1 MTGHVYLV
9 GAGPGAADLL
19 TVRALRLI
27 ERADVILY
35 DALVTDE
42 ILDLAPQAK
51 KVPVGKRGGRVSMDQ
66 ALINRLLVST
76 ATKHEIVVR
85 LKGGDPMLFGRAHE
99 EIEACVQAGIPI
111 SIVPGITAAF
121 GAAAALSTSLTQR
134 GLSRSVTFVTP
145 TVARGSQASPAWAKA
160 VAAAETSI
168 IYMGRGDAVWI
179 RDSLIELGMSSNLP
193 VVLAEDVSRASSFNV
208 KGPLADLPE
217 LALQLGSG
225 PVLMM
230 IGEVF
235 AEAKVALDLMVG
247 KLSDGEVVG
256 LDTRRHVVGC

>member
-1 MTGHVYLV
+1 
-9 GAGPGAADLL
+9 
-19 TVRALRLI
+19 LI

-42 ILDLAPQAK
+42 ILALAPQAK

-99 EIEACVQAGIPI
+99 EIEACVQAGIAV
-111 SIVPGITAAF
+111 SVVPGITAAF
-121 GAAAALSTSLTQR
+121 GAAAAMSTSLTQR

-145 TVARGSQASPAWAKA
+145 TVARGSQASPSWAKA
-160 VAAAETSI
+160 VAAADTSV
-168 IYMGRGDAVWI
+168 IYMGRGDASCI
-179 RDSLIELGMSSNLP
+179 RDTLLALGMPSTLP
-193 VVLAEDVSRASSFNV
+193 IVLAEDVSRLSSFTV
-208 KGPLADLPE
+208 KGPLADLPD
-217 LALQLGSG
+217 LALQVGSG

-235 AEAKVALDLMVG
+235 AETEVALDLLQLAKTDSPRQSVG
-247 KLSDGEVVG
+247 
-256 LDTRRHVVGC
+256 

>member
-35 DALVTDE
+35 DALVTDK
-42 ILDLAPQAK
+42 ILALAPQAK

-76 ATKHEIVVR
+76 ATKHDLVVR

-99 EIEACVQAGIPI
+99 EIEACVQAGIAI
-111 SIVPGITAAF
+111 SVVPGITAAF

-160 VAAAETSI
+160 VAAADTSV
-168 IYMGRGDAVWI
+168 IYMGRGDASWI
-179 RDSLIELGMSSNLP
+179 RDKLLDLGMAATLP
-193 VVLAEDVSRASSFNV
+193 VVLAEDVSRPSSLTV
-208 KGPLADLPE
+208 KGSLADLPD
-217 LALQLGSG
+217 LAQKVGSG

-230 IGEVF
+230 IGQVF
-235 AEAKVALDLMVG
+235 AQTEVALDLSHLTVVLGDLARTNNPRHSVG
-247 KLSDGEVVG
+247 
-256 LDTRRHVVGC
+256 

>member
-1 MTGHVYLV
+1 MGHVYLV

-35 DALVTDE
+35 DALVSDE
-42 ILDLAPQAK
+42 ILALAPQAK

-66 ALINRLLVST
+66 TLINRLLVST
-76 ATKHEIVVR
+76 AAKHEFVVR

-99 EIEACVQAGIPI
+99 ELEACVQAGIPV
-111 SIVPGITAAF
+111 SVVPGITAAF
-121 GAAAALSTSLTQR
+121 GAASALSTSFTQR

-145 TVARGSQASPAWAKA
+145 TVARGTQASPAWAKA
-160 VAAAETSI
+160 VAAADTSV
-168 IYMGRGDAVWI
+168 IYMGRGDADWI
-179 RDSLIELGMSSNLP
+179 RTTLLDLGMPKSLP
-193 VVLAEDVSRASSFNV
+193 VILAEDVSRASSHSV
-208 KGPLADLPE
+208 KGRLADLPD
-217 LALQLGSG
+217 LALRVGSG

-235 AEAKVALDLMVG
+235 AQTAVALDLSDKPLPAFLVDASFLAQQSVG
-247 KLSDGEVVG
+247 
-256 LDTRRHVVGC
+256 

>member
-1 MTGHVYLV
+1 VTGHVYLV

-42 ILDLAPQAK
+42 ILALAPQAK

-76 ATKHEIVVR
+76 ATKHSLVVR

-99 EIEACVQAGIPI
+99 EIEACVQAGIPV
-111 SIVPGITAAF
+111 SVVPGITAAF
-121 GAAAALSTSLTQR
+121 GAASALSTSLTQR

-145 TVARGSQASPAWAKA
+145 TVARGCQASPAWAKA
-160 VAAAETSI
+160 VAAADTSV

-179 RDSLIELGMSSNLP
+179 RDSLLDLGMPANLP
-193 VVLAEDVSRASSFNV
+193 IVLAEDVSRPSSYNV
-208 KGPLADLPE
+208 KGPLADLPH
-217 LALQLGSG
+217 LAQQVGSG

-230 IGEVF
+230 IGEVL
-235 AEAKVALDLMVG
+235 AEAKVDVDLFDVTLASVEMVG
-247 KLSDGEVVG
+247 SAKAG
-256 LDTRRHVVGC
+256 

>member
-1 MTGHVYLV
+1 LTGHVYLV

-42 ILDLAPQAK
+42 ILALAPQAK

-76 ATKHEIVVR
+76 ATKHELVVR

-99 EIEACVQAGIPI
+99 EIEACVQAGIPV
-111 SIVPGITAAF
+111 SVVPGITAAF

-134 GLSRSVTFVTP
+134 ALSRSVTFVTP
-145 TVARGSQASPAWAKA
+145 TVARGTQASPAWAKA

-179 RDSLIELGMSSNLP
+179 RDSLVELGMSSNLP
-193 VVLAEDVSRASSFNV
+193 VVLAEDVSRASSYNV
-208 KGPLADLPE
+208 KGRLAELPD
-217 LALQLGSG
+217 LALQVGSG

-235 AEAKVALDLMVG
+235 AEAEVALDLFDG
-247 KLSDGEVVG
+247 KLGNGEVVG

>member
-42 ILDLAPQAK
+42 ILALGPQAK
-51 KVPVGKRGGRVSMDQ
+51 QVPVGKRGGRVSMDQ

-76 ATKHEIVVR
+76 ATKNKLVVR

-99 EIEACVQAGIPI
+99 EIEACVQAGIPV
-111 SIVPGITAAF
+111 SVVPGITAAF
-121 GAAAALSTSLTQR
+121 GAASALSTSLTQR

-160 VAAAETSI
+160 VVAADTSV
-168 IYMGRGDAVWI
+168 IYMGRGDALWI
-179 RDSLIELGMSSNLP
+179 RDSLLELGMSATLP
-193 VVLAEDVSRASSFNV
+193 VVLAEDVGRPSSKNI
-208 KGPLADLPE
+208 KGLLADLPN
-217 LALQLGSG
+217 LAQQVGSG

-235 AEAKVALDLMVG
+235 AQAKVEVDLFEATLASFEMVG
-247 KLSDGEVVG
+247 SAKAG
-256 LDTRRHVVGC
+256 

>member
-42 ILDLAPQAK
+42 ILALAPQAR

-76 ATKHEIVVR
+76 ATKHGLVVR

-99 EIEACVQAGIPI
+99 EIEACVQAGIPV
-111 SIVPGITAAF
+111 SVVPGITAAF

-145 TVARGSQASPAWAKA
+145 SVARGTKASPEWAKA
-160 VAAAETSI
+160 VAAADTSV

-179 RDSLIELGMSSNLP
+179 RDSLLDLGMPATLP
-193 VVLAEDVSRASSFNV
+193 VVLAEDVARSSSYNV
-208 KGPLADLPE
+208 KGPLADLPN
-217 LALQLGSG
+217 LAQQVGSG

-235 AEAKVALDLMVG
+235 AQAKVDVDLFEVTRASVEMVG
-247 KLSDGEVVG
+247 SAKKRLGVS
-256 LDTRRHVVGC
+256 

>member
-1 MTGHVYLV
+1 MGHVHLV

-42 ILDLAPQAK
+42 ILALAPQAK

-76 ATKHEIVVR
+76 ASKHDLVVR

-121 GAAAALSTSLTQR
+121 GAASALSTSLTQR

-145 TVARGSQASPAWAKA
+145 TVARGSQASPDWAKA
-160 VAAAETSI
+160 VAAADTSV
-168 IYMGRGDAVWI
+168 IYMGRGDASWI
-179 RDSLIELGMSSNLP
+179 RDNLLDLGMAATLP
-193 VVLAEDVSRASSFNV
+193 VVLAEDVSRPSSFTV
-208 KGPLADLPE
+208 KGVLSDLPD
-217 LALQLGSG
+217 LALKVGSG

-230 IGEVF
+230 IGQVF
-235 AEAKVALDLMVG
+235 AQTEVALDLLHLTVVHGDLARTNNPRQSVG
-247 KLSDGEVVG
+247 
-256 LDTRRHVVGC
+256 

>member
-1 MTGHVYLV
+1 LTGHVYLV

-35 DALVTDE
+35 DALVTEE
-42 ILDLAPQAK
+42 ILDFAPQAK

-76 ATKHEIVVR
+76 ATKHQLVVR

-99 EIEACVQAGIPI
+99 EIEACVQAGIPV
-111 SIVPGITAAF
+111 SVVPGITAAF
-121 GAAAALSTSLTQR
+121 GAASALSTSLTQR

-145 TVARGSQASPAWAKA
+145 TVARGSQASPSWAKA
-160 VAAAETSI
+160 VAAADTSI

-179 RDSLIELGMSSNLP
+179 RDSLIELGISSNLP
-193 VVLAEDVSRASSFNV
+193 VVLAEDVSRLSSFTV
-208 KGPLADLPE
+208 KGPLADLPD
-217 LALQLGSG
+217 LALKVGSG

-235 AEAKVALDLMVG
+235 GEAKVALDLFDG
-247 KLSDGEVVG
+247 KLSNGEVVS
-256 LDTRRHVVGC
+256 LDRGRQVVGC

>member
-1 MTGHVYLV
+1 MGHVYLV

-42 ILDLAPQAK
+42 ILALAPQAK

-76 ATKHEIVVR
+76 ATKHDLVVR

-111 SIVPGITAAF
+111 SVVPGITAAF
-121 GAAAALSTSLTQR
+121 GAASALSTSLTQR
-134 GLSRSVTFVTP
+134 SLSRSVTFVTP

-160 VAAAETSI
+160 VAAADTSV

-179 RDSLIELGMSSNLP
+179 RDCLLDFGMPANLP

-208 KGPLADLPE
+208 KGPLADLPD

-235 AEAKVALDLMVG
+235 AEAKVALDLFNARPASIDIVASTKAG
-247 KLSDGEVVG
+247 
-256 LDTRRHVVGC
+256 

>member
-1 MTGHVYLV
+1 
-9 GAGPGAADLL
+9 
-19 TVRALRLI
+19 VRALRLI

-42 ILDLAPQAK
+42 ILALAPQAK

-76 ATKHEIVVR
+76 ATK
-85 LKGGDPMLFGRAHE
+85 HE

-145 TVARGSQASPAWAKA
+145 TVARGSKASPAWAKA
-160 VAAAETSI
+160 VAAADTSV
-168 IYMGRGDAVWI
+168 IYMGRGDASWI

-208 KGPLADLPE
+208 KGPLADLPD

-235 AEAKVALDLMVG
+235 AEAEVALDLFDARPASIDMVG
-247 KLSDGEVVG
+247 STKAG
-256 LDTRRHVVGC
+256 

>member
-1 MTGHVYLV
+1 MGHVHLV

-27 ERADVILY
+27 ERAEVILY
-35 DALVTDE
+35 DALVSNE
-42 ILDLAPQAK
+42 ILALAPQAK

-76 ATKHEIVVR
+76 ATKHALVVR

-111 SIVPGITAAF
+111 SVVPGITAAF

-145 TVARGSQASPAWAKA
+145 TVARGSQASPDWAKA
-160 VAAAETSI
+160 VAAADTSV
-168 IYMGRGDAVWI
+168 IYMGRGDASWI
-179 RDSLIELGMSSNLP
+179 RDSLLDLGLPATLP
-193 VVLAEDVSRASSFNV
+193 VVLAEDVSRPSSFSV
-208 KGPLADLPE
+208 KGPLADLPD
-217 LALQLGSG
+217 LALQVGSG

-235 AEAKVALDLMVG
+235 GETTVDADNLSLASASGALAASVG
-247 KLSDGEVVG
+247 
-256 LDTRRHVVGC
+256 